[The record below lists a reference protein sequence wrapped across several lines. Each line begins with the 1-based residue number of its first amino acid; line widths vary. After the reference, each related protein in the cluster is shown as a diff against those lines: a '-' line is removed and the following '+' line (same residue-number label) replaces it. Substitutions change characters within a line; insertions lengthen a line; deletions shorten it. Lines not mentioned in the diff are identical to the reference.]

1 MKTEKR
7 ASRKLA
13 PVKTTPPGREEV
25 SVTSISDAGPRHTDK
40 VTVYDLRDPE
50 ALAQASTDR
59 DAWGRQWTEIHI
71 LDNDHVA
78 IEFKPRGTLE
88 AAS

>member
-1 MKTEKR
+1 
-7 ASRKLA
+7 
-13 PVKTTPPGREEV
+13 
-25 SVTSISDAGPRHTDK
+25 VTSIPDAGPRHTDK

-50 ALAQASTDR
+50 ASAQASTDQ

-78 IEFKPRGTLE
+78 IQFKPRGTLE